1 MKAKKS
7 KKNLKGGKSI
17 KATKTLSPWAKKGAA
32 Y

>member
-17 KATKTLSPWAKKGAA
+17 KATKTLSWGLKKGLTE
-32 Y
+32 